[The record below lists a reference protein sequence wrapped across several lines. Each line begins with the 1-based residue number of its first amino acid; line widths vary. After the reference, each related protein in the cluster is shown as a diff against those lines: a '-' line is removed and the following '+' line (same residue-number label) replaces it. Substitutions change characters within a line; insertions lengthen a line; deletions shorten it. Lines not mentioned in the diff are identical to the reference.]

1 MMKAILKWI
10 FALLL
15 IAILGFYGFTF
26 SIREGYGAIVT
37 RFGEITLESDEAG
50 LYGKLPWPFDQ
61 VISLDL
67 RVQML
72 DSGYT
77 ETLTRDKRNIILQTY
92 MVWQIEDLS
101 LFYKSIGDMDV
112 ASNYLNDLLAN
123 AKNGVMGGYD
133 LSSLVS
139 TDETLIQL
147 DEIESA
153 LLEAVATPALENY
166 GISVQQVS
174 VKRLALPEVNMQS
187 VYDQMTTERQKYVTT
202 LLSEG
207 ERDAEMIKSSADT
220 EVAQILAEAQ
230 TEAAQI
236 DADTEKQVSEIYA
249 NAYEQ
254 NPELFTILQQLSA
267 LESSV
272 STSTVMVMESS
283 ESPFQVLLQED
294 EVE

>member
-15 IAILGFYGFTF
+15 VAILGYYGFTF

-147 DEIESA
+147 NEIELA